1 MSSSKPLASRS
12 ARIKSLSC
20 QRCRS
25 RKTKC
30 DNQLPCALCVKEGI
44 ECVRIVSDR
53 RKQRYSAEF
62 IEGLLKKIE
71 TLEGMVENARGG
83 VARNSDIKE
92 SSFSTAK
99 YDEQSS
105 RTPENVAVPQ
115 FEKVSADGNSSDPVA
130 ENRNLLVYGPTSV
143 FDSQYVEGD
152 GDDDHVSKV
161 TRLQK
166 DPHVLQCVSL
176 FFRWQYPDLNSFV
189 VREAFLLEFFSP
201 LPKPIYC
208 SPELILALCAL
219 GSRMSSETKIFNK
232 SAYYYTEAKKIVLS
246 KMDKPA
252 IPTMQAYLLLS
263 IFDIS
268 HGHNSSGW
276 MLSGCGLR
284 MGFDLGFQLDPTVWF
299 LGSGEH
305 LSDLN
310 IAIRSRIYWGCYFAD
325 HFISL
330 VLGRP
335 SVLKLADSSLPET
348 VYLPDL
354 DWIADYTYLGPGAN
368 PHDKSTI
375 IDVSDPLKYLV
386 RLINISADMLHDV
399 FTRDGSHAFDWKA
412 RVEKSQYFNNIILQ
426 WRSSLPDNLQWDR
439 QTLEFSGENP
449 TKMFLRHYYYILLL
463 CLNRPFLEAANGRT
477 FDLPS
482 AEICDEVIDDLMIST
497 ERFRT
502 VHGLRKCP
510 IFIVYC
516 SILCLSVL
524 IIASLRRGLEAGTE
538 RRIEFYLNAL
548 HDSSEVWPLA
558 EKSFRLICSKLEK
571 TFKVEVRVSDLGV
584 KIALPSL
591 PKTDAEHNI
600 LHFLS
605 GEQNGSF
612 DNEIAGN
619 SELFGGPP
627 LLLTSD
633 LPNQEY
639 EDLFTA
645 LLSGYN

>member
-1 MSSSKPLASRS
+1 MSSFKQPGPRSK
-12 ARIKSLSC
+12 RIKSLSC

-25 RKTKC
+25 RKSKC
-30 DNQLPCALCVKEGI
+30 DTQLPCALCVKEGI
-44 ECVRIVSDR
+44 ECVRIVRDR
-53 RKQRYSAEF
+53 RKQRHSSEF
-62 IEGLLKKIE
+62 IESLLSKIDK
-71 TLEGMVENARGG
+71 LEAMVGAVLDGADESFDALFSPVNDANRDTSVKLENIQLGP
-83 VARNSDIKE
+83 E
-92 SSFSTAK
+92 QTAG
-99 YDEQSS
+99 
-105 RTPENVAVPQ
+105 PGNVNGSGSQ
-115 FEKVSADGNSSDPVA
+115 
-130 ENRNLLVYGPTSV
+130 NRNLLVYGPTSV
-143 FDSQYVEGD
+143 FDSQFVEAD
-152 GDDDHVSKV
+152 GDEDHVSKV

-166 DPHVLQCVSL
+166 DASVLQCVRL

-189 VREAFLLEFFSP
+189 VREAFLLELFSP

-208 SPELILALCAL
+208 SPELILAICAL
-219 GSRMSSETKIFNK
+219 GSRMASDPKVFGRSM
-232 SAYYYTEAKKIVLS
+232 YYYSEAKKIVMR
-246 KMDKPA
+246 KMDMPA
-252 IPTMQAYLLLS
+252 IPTLQAFLLLS
-263 IFDIS
+263 IFDIG

-276 MLSGCGLR
+276 MLSGCGIR

-299 LGSGEH
+299 HGSGER

-310 IAIRSRIYWGCYFAD
+310 IATRSRIYWGCYFAD

-354 DWIADYTYLGPGAN
+354 DWISDYTYLGPGADPN
-368 PHDKSTI
+368 DKSTI

-386 RLINISADMLHDV
+386 RLINISADMLQDV
-399 FTRDGSHAFDWKA
+399 FTRHGGHAIDWKA

-426 WRSSLPDNLQWDR
+426 WRSALPENLQWNR
-439 QTLEFSGENP
+439 QLLGLSGENP

-463 CLNRPFLEAANGRT
+463 CLNRPFLEAANLRT

-482 AEICDEVIDDLMIST
+482 AAICDEVIDDLMIST
-497 ERFRT
+497 ERFRA
-502 VHGLRKCP
+502 VHGLKKCP

-524 IIASLRRGLEAGTE
+524 IIASLKRGLEVGIE
-538 RRIEFYLNAL
+538 RKIEFYLNAL
-548 HDSSEVWPLA
+548 HDCSEVWPLA
-558 EKSFRLICSKLEK
+558 EKSFRLICSKLET
-571 TFKVEVRVSDLGV
+571 TFKVEIRISQFGV

-612 DNEIAGN
+612 DEVVGN

-627 LLLTSD
+627 LLLTTD

-639 EDLFTA
+639 EDIFTA
-645 LLSGYN
+645 LLSGYSH

>member
-1 MSSSKPLASRS
+1 MTSSGPARS

-20 QRCRS
+20 TRCRS

-30 DNQLPCALCVKEGI
+30 DNQLPCSLCIKEGI
-44 ECVRIVSDR
+44 ECVRIISDR

-62 IEGLLKKIE
+62 IQGLLDKIE
-71 TLEGMVENARGG
+71 KLEAMVETQDAQSGEPLLSYTKDSLN
-83 VARNSDIKE
+83 NSVQTG
-92 SSFSTAK
+92 SS
-99 YDEQSS
+99 YDVGKSEPAGS
-105 RTPENVAVPQ
+105 R
-115 FEKVSADGNSSDPVA
+115 
-130 ENRNLLVYGPTSV
+130 NRNLLVYGPTSV
-143 FDSQYVEGD
+143 FDSQFVEGD
-152 GDDDHVSKV
+152 GDDGHLSKV
-161 TRLQK
+161 IQLLGDQ
-166 DPHVLQCVSL
+166 HVLQCVSL

-201 LPKPIYC
+201 LQKPIYC
-208 SPELILALCAL
+208 SPELILAMCAL
-219 GSRMSSETKIFNK
+219 GSRMSSDPKVFGK
-232 SAYYYTEAKKIVLS
+232 SAYYYSEAKNIVMN

-252 IPTMQAYLLLS
+252 ISTMQAFLLLS
-263 IFDIS
+263 IFDIG
-268 HGHNSSGW
+268 HGRNSSGW

-299 LGSGEH
+299 LGSGEN

-310 IAIRSRIYWGCYFAD
+310 IATRSRIYWGCYFAD

-354 DWIADYTYLGPGAN
+354 DWIANYTYLGPGAD
-368 PHDKSTI
+368 PQDKSTI

-386 RLINISADMLHDV
+386 RLINISADMLQDV
-399 FTRDGSHAFDWKA
+399 FTRDGSHAFDWKV

-426 WRSSLPDNLQWDR
+426 WRSALPENLQWNR
-439 QTLEFSGENP
+439 RTLELSGENP

-463 CLNRPFLEAANGRT
+463 CLNRPFLEAANGRL

-482 AEICDEVIDDLMIST
+482 AAICDEVIDDLMAST

-502 VHGLRKCP
+502 VHGLKKCP
-510 IFIVYC
+510 LFIVYC

-524 IIASLRRGLEAGTE
+524 IIASLKRGLETGIDKK
-538 RRIEFYLNAL
+538 IEFYLNAL
-548 HDSSEVWPLA
+548 HDCSEVWPLA

-571 TFKVEVRVSDLGV
+571 TFKVEVQVSELGV
-584 KIALPSL
+584 NIALPNL
-591 PKTDAEHNI
+591 PKNDAEHNI

-612 DNEIAGN
+612 DSEVLGN

-639 EDLFTA
+639 EDIFTA
-645 LLSGYN
+645 LLSGYSQ